1 MGKFIRLFASV
12 IIMTFAATTASADV
26 TVWEDGDRSF
36 SIGGALRTT
45 GVAELD
51 NGKDFDV
58 LVNNARI
65 NTSTKV
71 NDAIDVVINFEKRDG
86 EDVNLLDGF
95 VNVKVIDKL
104 QVRGGRYK
112 VATDRSNLVS
122 PFNQLVWN
130 PATVTSRYPD
140 TYDRRAEGVS
150 AWSNL
155 GNLGISSIDEGDL
168 TPKFKY
174 YGGVFTGVN
183 NDKNPLVA
191 IRGSIDLADVEG
203 GYDLA
208 GTYFGQK
215 DIFTLGASFANQNN
229 AFSGN
234 NDFTAF
240 SFDVLFERNV
250 EKLNGTLTLGA
261 SLNDYDLD
269 DAFYTASSDVRDGR
283 GYMIEAGFIPSSI
296 VLAKGTPLEGKIQPN
311 FRFQNFKFKGAQRG
325 NERQF
330 DGGLNYIVSPTLVAN
345 VNYSHNKLQGDKT
358 EDITFG
364 IRYNF

>member
-1 MGKFIRLFASV
+1 MDKFIRLFVSAIV
-12 IIMTFAATTASADV
+12 MTFMATAATADV
-26 TVWEDGDRSF
+26 TVWENEGRSV

-45 GVAELD
+45 GVVNLED
-51 NGKDFDV
+51 GQDFDV
-58 LVNNARI
+58 LVDNARI
-65 NTSTKV
+65 NTSAKL
-71 NDAIDVVINFEKRDG
+71 NDAISAVVSIEKRDG

-130 PATVTSRYPD
+130 PASVVNRYPD

-155 GNLGISSIDEGDL
+155 GSLGISPSNEGDL
-168 TPKFKY
+168 APKFKY
-174 YGGVFTGVN
+174 YVGVFTGVN
-183 NDKNPLVA
+183 NNKNPLVA
-191 IRGSIDLADVEG
+191 IRGSVDFANVEG

-215 DIFTLGASFANQNN
+215 DVLTLGASFANQEN
-229 AFSGN
+229 AFGN
-234 NDFTAF
+234 GDNFTAF
-240 SFDVLFERNV
+240 AFDLLFERNI
-250 EKLNGTLTLGA
+250 EALKGTFTLGA
-261 SLNDYDLD
+261 SFNDYDLD
-269 DAFYTASSDVRDGR
+269 GAYYTVGGDVRDGR
-283 GYMIEAGFIPSSI
+283 GYMIETGYIPSSI

-311 FRFQNFKFKGAQRG
+311 FRFQNFKFGGAQKGR
-325 NERQF
+325 EQQF
-330 DGGLNYIVSPTLVAN
+330 DGGLNYIISPTIVAN
-345 VNYSHNKLQGDKT
+345 VNYSHNKLKKAKS